1 VSGAGKSGAEIFDE
15 IVGQAQRNGRG
26 PTPTH
31 DELRDAWIEF
41 NPGYAYGLGEWRHYK
56 GGVWQRTAELAI
68 KQQISEILERAKA
81 FGVRP
86 SSALLASVTELAKVK
101 VAIPDEAWDANP
113 DLLVCENG
121 TLRIPTRE
129 LTGHRPEHYVTSA
142 VPYAY
147 DPKARP
153 GWWPAFLND
162 TVPDAAPFLQEF
174 GGYALTTDTSLETA
188 LWLSGPPGSGRSTF
202 LAGLQAML
210 GNRAGVLGLAE
221 IERNRFALSN
231 LAGKTLVMATEQPSA
246 YLASTNVI
254 NAIISGEPLQVE
266 RKYRDPYD
274 LIPHAKIA
282 WAMNELPR
290 VADANSGL
298 FRRVKVVKFP
308 QIPEHQRDPAV
319 KRQIQT
325 EGAGIL
331 NWALEG
337 LERLQKRG
345 HFEVPSSVEDATQH
359 FQSANDVPATFL
371 EEACIREDGAKMTGA
386 QLYATYKFWCEENG
400 HRPQSST
407 RVADDWQ
414 RLGLERRRP
423 KGVTHYYG
431 VREKLPS
438 ERRGE

>member
-1 VSGAGKSGAEIFDE
+1 VSGPGKSGAEIFDE

-26 PTPTH
+26 HTPTH
-31 DELRDAWIEF
+31 DELRDAWIGV
-41 NPGYAYGLGEWRHYK
+41 NPGYAFGLGEWRHYK
-56 GGVWQRTAELAI
+56 NGVWQRIAELAI
-68 KQQISEILERAKA
+68 KQQISEIVERTKI

-121 TLRIPTRE
+121 TLHISTRRLAE
-129 LTGHRPEHYVTSA
+129 HQPEDYTTSA

-147 DPKARP
+147 DRGAVPVMWRS
-153 GWWPAFLND
+153 FLKQ

-174 GGYALTTDTSLETA
+174 AGYALTTDTSLETA

-274 LIPHAKIA
+274 LIPRAKIA

-298 FRRVKVVKFP
+298 FRRVKVVKFA

-319 KRQIQT
+319 KRHIQA

-337 LERLQKRG
+337 LERLQARG
-345 HFEVPSSVEDATQH
+345 HFEVPTAVEDATQH
-359 FQSANDVPATFL
+359 FQSANDIPAAFL
-371 EEACIREDGAKMTGA
+371 EEACVREEGAKMTGA
-386 QLYATYKFWCEENG
+386 KLYGIYKFWCEQNG

-407 RVADDWQ
+407 RVAEEWQ
-414 RLGLERRRP
+414 RLGLERRRV

-431 VREKLPS
+431 ARAKLPS
-438 ERRGE
+438 ENGDG

>member
-1 VSGAGKSGAEIFDE
+1 VSGPDKSAAQIFEE
-15 IVGQAQRNGRG
+15 IVGQERRNGKG
-26 PTPTH
+26 QPPTH
-31 DELRDAWIEF
+31 DELRDAWIESHP
-41 NPGYAYGLGEWRHYK
+41 NHAYGLGEWRHYED
-56 GGVWQRTAELAI
+56 GVWKRRAELAI
-68 KQQISEILERAKA
+68 KQQISDILERAKI

-101 VAIPDEAWDANP
+101 VAVPDEAWDANP
-113 DLLVCENG
+113 DLLVCANG
-121 TLRIPTRE
+121 TLRISTRE
-129 LTGHRPEHYVTSA
+129 LIAHRPEHYATSA

-153 GWWPAFLND
+153 IVWLGFLQD

-174 GGYALTTDTSLETA
+174 AGYALTTNTNLETA
-188 LWLSGPPGSGRSTF
+188 VWLSGPPGSGRSTL

-298 FRRVKVVKFP
+298 FRRVKVVKFA
-308 QIPEHQRDPAV
+308 QIPEHQRDPVV
-319 KRQIQT
+319 KRDIQA

-331 NWALEG
+331 NWALKG
-337 LERLQKRG
+337 LERLRRRG
-345 HFEVPSSVEDATQH
+345 HFEVPAAVEDATQH
-359 FQSANDVPATFL
+359 FQSTNDVPATFL
-371 EEACIREDGAKMTGA
+371 EEACVREEGAKITGA
-386 QLYATYKFWCEENG
+386 QLYATYKLWCEENG
-400 HRPQSST
+400 HRPLSST
-407 RVADDWQ
+407 RVAEDWQ
-414 RLGLERRRP
+414 RLELERRRP

>member
-1 VSGAGKSGAEIFDE
+1 MNGPSAEEIFEDILAGE
-15 IVGQAQRNGRG
+15 SRNGKG

-31 DELRDAWIEF
+31 DELRDVWLED
-41 NPGYAYGLGEWRHYK
+41 NPRYAYGLGEWRCYDA
-56 GGVWQRTAELAI
+56 GVWHRTPELTI
-68 KQQISEILERAKA
+68 KQQISEVLESAKVH
-81 FGVRP
+81 GVRP
-86 SSALLASVTELAKVK
+86 SAALLASVTELARVK
-101 VAIPDEAWDANP
+101 VAVPDEAWDQDP

-121 TLRIPTRE
+121 ALRISTRE
-129 LTGHRPEHYVTSA
+129 LTDHSPEHYATSA
-142 VPYAY
+142 APYQY
-147 DPKARP
+147 DPAAVPLVWRS
-153 GWWPAFLND
+153 FLRN
-162 TVPDAAPFLQEF
+162 TVPDATAFLQEF
-174 GGYALTTDTSLETA
+174 AGYALTTDTSLETA
-188 LWLSGPPGSGRSTF
+188 LWMSGPPGSGRSTF

-221 IERNRFALSN
+221 VERNRFALSN
-231 LAGKTLVMATEQPSA
+231 LTGKTLVMATEQPSA

-308 QIPEHQRDPAV
+308 QIPEGRRDPDV
-319 KRQIQT
+319 KRHIQT

-337 LERLQKRG
+337 LDRLKARG
-345 HFEVPSSVEDATQH
+345 YFEVPTAVEDATHH
-359 FQSANDVPATFL
+359 FQSVNDVPATFL
-371 EEACIREDGAKMTGA
+371 EEACVREEKARMTGA
-386 QLYATYKFWCEENG
+386 QLYRDYKFWCEENG

-407 RVADDWQ
+407 RVADEWQ
-414 RLGLERRRP
+414 RLGLERHRI
-423 KGVTHYYG
+423 KGVTHYFG
-431 VREKLPS
+431 VRARLPK
-438 ERRGE
+438 EDL

>member
-1 VSGAGKSGAEIFDE
+1 VSGGRTPAKAYRM
-15 IVGQAQRNGRG
+15 VGLEPEQPNGRG
-26 PTPTH
+26 QTPTH
-31 DELRDAWIEF
+31 DELRDAWIEAH
-41 NPGYAYGLGEWRHYK
+41 PGHAYGLGEWRRYE
-56 GGVWQRTAELAI
+56 GGVWHKTAELAI
-68 KQQISEILERAKA
+68 KRQISEIVEGAKIY
-81 FGVRP
+81 GVRP
-86 SSALLASVTELAKVK
+86 SAALLASVTELAKVK
-101 VAIPDEAWDANP
+101 VAVPDEAWDSDP

-121 TLRIPTRE
+121 TLHISTRK
-129 LTGHRPEHYVTSA
+129 LIAHRPEHYATSG
-142 VPYAY
+142 VPYRY
-147 DPKARP
+147 DPKAVPIVWR
-153 GWWPAFLND
+153 GFLHD

-174 GGYALTTDTSLETA
+174 TGYALTPDTSLETA
-188 LWLSGPPGSGRSTF
+188 IWLSGPPGSGRST
-202 LAGLQAML
+202 LLTGLQAML

-266 RKYRDPYD
+266 RKYRDPYE

-298 FRRVKVVKFP
+298 FRRVKVVKFA
-308 QIPEHQRDPAV
+308 QIPEHRRDPVV
-319 KRQIQT
+319 KQRIQA

-337 LERLQKRG
+337 LERLQRRG
-345 HFEVPSSVEDATQH
+345 HFEVPTTVEDATQH
-359 FQSANDVPATFL
+359 FQSANDVPASFL

-386 QLYATYKFWCEENG
+386 QLYAAYKAWCEENG

-423 KGVTHYYG
+423 KGVTYYYG

-438 ERRGE
+438 ERQGD

>member
-1 VSGAGKSGAEIFDE
+1 VSGPDKSAAQIFDE
-15 IVGQAQRNGRG
+15 IVGQERRNGKG
-26 PTPTH
+26 QPPTH
-31 DELRDAWIEF
+31 DELRDAWIET
-41 NPGYAYGLGEWRHYK
+41 NPNHAYGLGEWRHYE

-68 KQQISEILERAKA
+68 KQQISDILERAKI

-101 VAIPDEAWDANP
+101 VAVPDEAWDANP
-113 DLLVCENG
+113 DLLVCANG
-121 TLRIPTRE
+121 TLRISTRE
-129 LTGHRPEHYVTSA
+129 LIAHRPEHYATSA
-142 VPYAY
+142 VPYRY
-147 DPKARP
+147 DPKAVPMVWR
-153 GWWPAFLND
+153 GFLHD

-174 GGYALTTDTSLETA
+174 AGYALTTDTSLETA
-188 LWLSGPPGSGRSTF
+188 IWLSGPPGSGRSTL

-298 FRRVKVVKFP
+298 FRRVKVVKFA
-308 QIPEHQRDPAV
+308 QIPEHQRDPVV
-319 KRQIQT
+319 KQRIQA
-325 EGAGIL
+325 EGTGIL

-337 LERLQKRG
+337 LARLRGRG
-345 HFEVPSSVEDATQH
+345 HFEVPTSVVDATQH

-386 QLYATYKFWCEENG
+386 QLYATYKLWCEENG